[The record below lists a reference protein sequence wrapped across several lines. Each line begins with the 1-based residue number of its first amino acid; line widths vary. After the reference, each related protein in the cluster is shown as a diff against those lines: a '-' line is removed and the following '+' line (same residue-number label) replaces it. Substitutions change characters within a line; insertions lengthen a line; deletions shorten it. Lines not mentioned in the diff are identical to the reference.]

1 MGVVLALV
9 AAGCGGGGTSIDGKV
24 TNGGQ
29 PYTPS
34 RDGDLNIG
42 LTAES
47 GGKNYSGKA
56 GEDGTFKI
64 EKVPAGKYTVT
75 VTRYPPIT
83 GAGDGK
89 APKSPPMSGSKK
101 LDETWD
107 VSSSSKSF
115 TLDVA
120 KLK

>member
-9 AAGCGGGGTSIDGKV
+9 AAGCGGGGMSIDGKV

-34 RDGDLNIG
+34 KDGDLNIG
-42 LTAES
+42 LTAEA

-56 GEDGTFKI
+56 AEDGTFKI
-64 EKVPAGKYTVT
+64 EKVPTGKYSVN
-75 VTRYPPIT
+75 VTRYPPMP
-83 GAGDGK
+83 ADGK
-89 APKSPPMSGSKK
+89 QPKAPPMAGTKK